1 MKGLILAGGTGT
13 RLRPITYSQSKQLI
27 PVANKPILFYG
38 LEALAAAGI
47 LDVGMI
53 VGDTEQEIRAA
64 VRDGSD
70 WGLRVQYIRQEAPLG
85 IAHAVLVAQEYLGD
99 EEFVMYLGDNLVRD
113 DVGRF
118 VQAFEDHR
126 PDAEIFLVKTPQPER
141 FGVAILEGDQVT
153 RLVEKPRE
161 HISDLALSGIYI
173 FNSAIFQAASSISP
187 SWRGELE
194 ITDAIQYLLDHGYR
208 VRAEQITGWWKDTGR
223 VEDLLEANR
232 IMLEDQVRRIDGF
245 VDEASHVVGPAIV
258 EDGAKVTDSVI
269 RGPAIIGRNTL
280 VVRSTIGPDISVFDG
295 SRIEDSEISD
305 SIIMGGAVISEVRRM
320 TGSLIGTNVRISKDD
335 RHPTTFQFVIGDSS
349 QVRIP

>member
-1 MKGLILAGGTGT
+1 MRALVLSGGEGS
-13 RLRPITYSQSKQLI
+13 RLRPITHTNAKQLI

-47 LDVGMI
+47 RDVGMI

-70 WGLRVQYIRQEAPLG
+70 WGLSVQYIRQEAPLG
-85 IAHAVLVAQEYLGD
+85 LAHAVLVAQEYLGE
-99 EEFVMYLGDNLVRD
+99 EEFVMYLGDNLVRE

-118 VQAFEDHR
+118 VKAFEEHR
-126 PDAEIFLVKTPQPER
+126 PDAQIFLVKTPEPER
-141 FGVAILEGDQVT
+141 FGVAVLEGDRVT

-173 FNSAIFQAASSISP
+173 FNSAIFQAAASISP

-194 ITDAIQYLLDHGYR
+194 ITDAIQYLLDHGYT

-232 IMLEDQVRRIDGF
+232 IMLEDQARRIDGV
-245 VDEASHVVGPAIV
+245 VDEASHIVGPVVV
-258 EDGAKVTDSVI
+258 EDGAEVTDSVI
-269 RGPAIIGRNTL
+269 RGPAVIGRHAT
-280 VVRSTIGPDISVFDG
+280 VIRSTLGPHVSVFDD

-305 SIIMGGAVISEVRRM
+305 SIIMGGTMISEVRRM
-320 TGSLIGTNVRISKDD
+320 TGSLVGTNVRICKDD
-335 RHPTTFQFVIGDSS
+335 QHPTTFQFVIGDSS